1 MITTYLKTAWRN
13 LMKNK
18 TFSLINIFGLAIGLA
33 CCLLISLYLAY
44 ELGYDKYH
52 PDANRIYQVGTVFV
66 REGKESSRP
75 NTPGNMGKYMQQEFP
90 EIEETVKLLGL
101 FGEDKTLLRYQ
112 GNNAS
117 PVSFYEN
124 KGYLT
129 DPGFFRFFQYHF
141 MEGDPNSALN
151 LPNTVVLSDKIAAK
165 LFGNQSALNK
175 VIHISSS
182 TNGESDVTV
191 TGVFKSETRPTHIN
205 GQFFLAYRGGEM
217 ERYVNRQPGLAYN
230 NMFFTYLKLKKGTD
244 AAQLQS
250 KFPAFINKYAGDDL
264 KAAGFSKKQFL
275 VALPDI
281 HLRSGMEENVT
292 ASGSVTYLYILGS
305 VAIFS
310 LLIACI
316 NFMNL
321 STARSARR
329 AAEVGIRKVLG
340 ASRSALIKQFLGE
353 SLLMSLI
360 ALLIAFALA
369 LLCLPAFA
377 AACGKPLV
385 FSFSQHG
392 WILAGFVVLALLTGF
407 IAGLYPA
414 FYLSSFKPVRILK
427 SKFSG
432 SLATVSVRKALVV
445 FQFVISSILIIS
457 SVVIAKQMRFLRSQD
472 LGFRKEQQL
481 ILPLRSQTAKQA
493 YTPLKTALAQLS
505 SVSAIGASMYYP
517 GIFNPSD
524 TRLYRPGQTID
535 NSVSLKVNAVDEN
548 FIQTL
553 DIKPVAGR
561 LFSKD
566 FPGDTARAIIINE
579 EAVKK
584 LGFASSQDAVGK
596 QVYFGRGGADNSAD
610 IVGVVKDFHYED
622 LHLVIMPFSFTLSN
636 SRNYNYLVVHGNKQ
650 DIRTLLS
657 QVENAWHTLI
667 PNEPLEYQF
676 MDEQFQKN
684 YEAQDKLAWMVGF
697 FTVIA
702 ILISCLGLFGLA
714 TFSAEQRTKEIGIRK
729 VLGASV
735 SNIILLISK
744 DFIQPVL
751 IAIVIASPAAWWIMH
766 KWLQDF
772 AYRTGIGWTVFFLSG
787 LLACLVAFITISSQS
802 LRAAISNPVKSLR
815 TE

>member
-141 MEGDPNSALN
+141 TEGDPNSALN

-191 TGVFKSETRPTHIN
+191 TGVFRSETRPTHIN

-340 ASRSALIKQFLGE
+340 ASRGALIKQFLGE

-472 LGFRKEQQL
+472 LGFQKEQQL

-622 LHLVIMPFSFTLSN
+622 LHLAIMPFSFTLSN

-772 AYRTGIGWTVFFLSG
+772 AYRTGIEWTVFFLSG

>member
-1 MITTYLKTAWRN
+1 MITNYLKTAWRS

-18 TFSLINIFGLAIGLA
+18 TFSLINIFGLSIGLA

-52 PDANRIYQVGTVFV
+52 PDADRIYQVGTVFV

-124 KGYLT
+124 KGYLA

-141 MEGDPNSALN
+141 TEGDPNSALN
-151 LPNTVVLSDKIAAK
+151 LPNTVVLSDQTAAK
-165 LFGNQSALNK
+165 LFGGQPALNK
-175 VIHISSS
+175 VIHVSSS

-191 TGVFKSETRPTHIN
+191 TGVFRSDTRPTHIN

-250 KFPAFINKYAGDDL
+250 KFPAFLNKYAGDDL

-292 ASGSVTYLYILGS
+292 ASGSITYLYILGS
-305 VAIFS
+305 VALFS

-340 ASRSALIKQFLGE
+340 ANRSSLVKQFLGE
-353 SLLMSLI
+353 SLMMSLI

-392 WILAGFVVLALLTGF
+392 WILAAFVVLALLTGLV
-407 IAGLYPA
+407 AGLYPA
-414 FYLSSFKPVRILK
+414 FYLSSFKPIRILK

-472 LGFRKEQQL
+472 LGFQKEQQL
-481 ILPLRSQTAKQA
+481 VLPLRSQTAKQA

-596 QVYFGRGGADNSAD
+596 QVYFGKGGADNSAD

-622 LHLVIMPFSFTLSN
+622 LHLAIMPFSFTLSN
-636 SRNYNYLVVHGNKQ
+636 SHNYNYLVVHGNKQ
-650 DIRTLLS
+650 DLRTLLS

-766 KWLQDF
+766 TWLQDF
-772 AYRTGIGWTVFFLSG
+772 AYRTGIGWTVFLLSG

-802 LRAAISNPVKSLR
+802 LRAAVSNPVNSLR

>member
-1 MITTYLKTAWRN
+1 
-13 LMKNK
+13 MKNK

-141 MEGDPNSALN
+141 TEGDPNSALN

-165 LFGNQSALNK
+165 LFGSQPALNK
-175 VIHISSS
+175 VIHVSSS

-191 TGVFKSETRPTHIN
+191 TGVFRSETRPTHIN
-205 GQFFLAYRGGEM
+205 GQFFLSYRGGEM

-244 AAQLQS
+244 AEQLQS

-340 ASRSALIKQFLGE
+340 ANRSALIKQFLGE

-392 WILAGFVVLALLTGF
+392 WILAAFVVLALLTGL

-472 LGFRKEQQL
+472 LGFQKEQQL

-505 SVSAIGASMYYP
+505 SVSSIGASMYYP

-535 NSVSLKVNAVDEN
+535 NSVSLKVNSVDEN

-566 FPGDTARAIIINE
+566 FPGDTARAVIINE

-596 QVYFGRGGADNSAD
+596 QVYFGKGGADNSAD
-610 IVGVVKDFHYED
+610 IIGVVKDFHYED
-622 LHLVIMPFSFTLSN
+622 LHLAIMPFSFTLSN

-735 SNIILLISK
+735 PNIILLISK

-772 AYRTGIGWTVFFLSG
+772 AYRTGIGWTVFLLSG

-802 LRAAISNPVKSLR
+802 LRAAVSNPVNSLR
-815 TE
+815 SE

>member
-305 VAIFS
+305 VALFS

-622 LHLVIMPFSFTLSN
+622 LHLAIMPFSFTLSN

>member
-141 MEGDPNSALN
+141 TEGDPNSALN

-622 LHLVIMPFSFTLSN
+622 LHLAIMPFSFTLSN

>member
-1 MITTYLKTAWRN
+1 
-13 LMKNK
+13 
-18 TFSLINIFGLAIGLA
+18 
-33 CCLLISLYLAY
+33 
-44 ELGYDKYH
+44 
-52 PDANRIYQVGTVFV
+52 
-66 REGKESSRP
+66 
-75 NTPGNMGKYMQQEFP
+75 
-90 EIEETVKLLGL
+90 
-101 FGEDKTLLRYQ
+101 
-112 GNNAS
+112 
-117 PVSFYEN
+117 
-124 KGYLT
+124 
-129 DPGFFRFFQYHF
+129 
-141 MEGDPNSALN
+141 
-151 LPNTVVLSDKIAAK
+151 
-165 LFGNQSALNK
+165 
-175 VIHISSS
+175 
-182 TNGESDVTV
+182 
-191 TGVFKSETRPTHIN
+191 
-205 GQFFLAYRGGEM
+205 M

-250 KFPAFINKYAGDDL
+250 KFPAFLNKYAGDDL

-292 ASGSVTYLYILGS
+292 ASGSITYLYILGS
-305 VAIFS
+305 VALFS

-340 ASRSALIKQFLGE
+340 ANRSSLVKQFLGE
-353 SLLMSLI
+353 SLMMSLI

-392 WILAGFVVLALLTGF
+392 WILAAFVVLALLTGLV
-407 IAGLYPA
+407 AGLYPA
-414 FYLSSFKPVRILK
+414 FYLSSFKPIRILK

-472 LGFRKEQQL
+472 LGFQKEQQL
-481 ILPLRSQTAKQA
+481 VLPLRSQTAKQA

-596 QVYFGRGGADNSAD
+596 QVYFGKGGADNSAD

-622 LHLVIMPFSFTLSN
+622 LHLAIMPFSFTLSN
-636 SRNYNYLVVHGNKQ
+636 SHNYNYLVVHGNKQ
-650 DIRTLLS
+650 DLRTLLS
-657 QVENAWHTLI
+657 QVENTWHTLI

-766 KWLQDF
+766 TWLQDF
-772 AYRTGIGWTVFFLSG
+772 AYRTGIGWTVFLLSG

-802 LRAAISNPVKSLR
+802 LRAAVSNPVNSLR